1 LVNTQ
6 IKIQWNYRRMAFRP
20 GQNIPIPETRYRD
33 RYAIVGVG
41 ETDYRED
48 YQAAREAAKS
58 GVHLCLGQILAKME
72 MRILWNDLIPQLKSV
87 RLAGETKLTESYF
100 VNGLKHLPIEFEM
113 V

>member
-1 LVNTQ
+1 MRSFGIGQ
-6 IKIQWNYRRMAFRP
+6 RP
-20 GQNIPIPETRYRD
+20 RI
-33 RYAIVGVG
+33 
-41 ETDYRED
+41 
-48 YQAAREAAKS
+48 AARANKTVY

-72 MRILWNDLIPQLKSV
+72 MRILWNELIPQLKSV